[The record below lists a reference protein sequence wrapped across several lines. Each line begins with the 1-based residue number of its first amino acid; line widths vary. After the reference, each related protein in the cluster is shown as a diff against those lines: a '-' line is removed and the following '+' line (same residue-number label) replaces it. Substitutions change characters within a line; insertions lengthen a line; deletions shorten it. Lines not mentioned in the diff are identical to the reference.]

1 MITPNSKIRL
11 LKAPFEMDSNN
22 ELTFSSLQ
30 SQTNYFLS
38 LPYDEMDE
46 ATYQRKEERIRYD
59 KGFDE
64 LIGYN
69 YCMYQNTEY
78 SNKWFYAFIER
89 VEYVNDNTSYLYIR
103 TDVFQSWMF
112 DYTWK
117 ASFIE
122 REHVEDDTVGLHTID
137 EGLTTGEYISNGGVI
152 RYTDQYGTDNTE
164 KYIVGFACS
173 DLPSGLKSVYDSYLN
188 ARSNAKIFNGLYI
201 IALPNPAQANIF
213 IKVMSLD
220 NKFDAI
226 INIFMLPSR
235 VSDLYQTSTHRIPYT
250 YESYSNI
257 PIFIFDNPFGIYVE
271 NVFSITT
278 PTSLNSYVPK
288 NNKLLVYPYSL
299 FTISNQSG
307 TDSEFRFEDF
317 GESAKF
323 VEYSSITGGGV
334 TGKLVPF
341 NYKNVEVNY
350 DYSIEKG
357 KLPTCG
363 WVGDAYINWLSANA
377 VNISYNNLK
386 AGASL
391 LMGGV
396 NLLSGDLEGASQ
408 IGSGIG
414 GILNTMIEKEKAS
427 RLPDTFSG
435 NVASGDINYSSG
447 NSGYSY
453 NKLTLK
459 TEYLTQIDNFFSM
472 YGYKVNEL
480 KIPNL
485 YSRPN
490 WNYIKT
496 INVNLIG
503 EIPQEDMVELRSLFN
518 QGITLWHNPS
528 TFLDYSQNNKF

>member
-22 ELTFSSLQ
+22 ELTFSSVQ

-122 REHVEDDTVGLHTID
+122 REHVSDDTIGLHTID
-137 EGLTTGEYISNGGVI
+137 EGLTTGPYVSNGGVV
-152 RYTDQYGTDNTE
+152 RYTDQYGTDITE
-164 KYIVGFACS
+164 KYVVGFACS
-173 DLPSGLKSVYDSYLN
+173 DLPTDLKNYYDSTSQAAN
-188 ARSNAKIFNGLYI
+188 ANGKIFNGLYI
-201 IALPNPAQANIF
+201 VATPNPLYARQF
-213 IKVMSLD
+213 INVMSST

-226 INIFMLPSR
+226 INVFMLPSR
-235 VSDLYQTSTHRIPYT
+235 ISNLYQETTIRINYT
-250 YESYSNI
+250 YQLMTI
-257 PIFIFDNPFGIYVE
+257 PVMCFNNPWGIYLE

-288 NNKLLVYPYSL
+288 NNKLLCYPYSL

-307 TDSEFRFEDF
+307 TDVEFHFEDF
-317 GESAKF
+317 GENAKF
-323 VEYSSITGGGV
+323 VEYSSITGGGIN
-334 TGKLVPF
+334 GKLVPF

-363 WVGDAYINWLSANA
+363 WIGDAYTNWLSANA
-377 VNISYNNLK
+377 VNIAYNYVQS
-386 AGASL
+386 GANL
-391 LMGGV
+391 LMGGA
-396 NLLSGDLEGASQ
+396 NLIGGNLEGASQ
-408 IGSGIG
+408 IGGGIG

-459 TEYLTQIDNFFSM
+459 PEYLTQIDNFFSM
-472 YGYKVNEL
+472 YGYRVNEL

-503 EIPQEDMVELRSLFN
+503 EIPQEDMAELRSLFN
-518 QGITLWHNPS
+518 RGITLWHNPS

>member
-22 ELTFSSLQ
+22 ELTFSSVQ

-89 VEYVNDNTSYLYIR
+89 VEYVNDNTSYLYIK

-112 DYTWK
+112 NYQWK

-122 REHVEDDTVGLHTID
+122 REHVEDDTAGLHTID
-137 EGLTTGEYISNGGVI
+137 EGLTTGPYISNGGVI
-152 RYTDQYGTDNTE
+152 RYTDQYGTVESE
-164 KYIVGFACS
+164 KFIIGFACS
-173 DLPSGLKSVYDSYLN
+173 DLPDGLKAHYDSYAN
-188 ARSNAKIFNGLYI
+188 SRANSKIFDGLYI
-201 IALPNPAQANIF
+201 IALPNPAQANLF

-235 VSDLYQTSTHRIPYT
+235 VSDLYQPSTHRIPYT
-250 YESYSNI
+250 YNLYSNI

-271 NVFSITT
+271 NVFTITT
-278 PTSLNSYVPK
+278 PNQLNGYTPK

-307 TDSEFRFEDF
+307 TDVEFHFEDF
-317 GESAKF
+317 GENAKF
-323 VEYSSITGGGV
+323 VEYSSITGGGIN
-334 TGKLVPF
+334 GKLVPF
-341 NYKNVEVNY
+341 YYKNVEVNY

-391 LMGGV
+391 IMGGV

-408 IGSGIG
+408 IGGGIG
-414 GILNTMIEKEKAS
+414 GILNTLIEKEKAS

-459 TEYLTQIDNFFSM
+459 PEYLTQLDNFFSM

-518 QGITLWHNPS
+518 QGITLWHNPA